1 MQECRKR
8 NLPMGREKEEKEE
21 KAEMG
26 KRGGG
31 SAECEDAEKS

>member
-1 MQECRKR
+1 
-8 NLPMGREKEEKEE
+8 MGREKEEKEE

-31 SAECEDAEKS
+31 SAECEDAKKSQQMVSHDC